1 MHLDK
6 RFKMVTMQL
15 DSIHLEFNSFHM
27 NFAFVIL
34 ACRNNTYGPACTMA
48 CGNCLYLYG
57 EQCNHVTGHCP
68 RGCPEGFKGDLCNN
82 GNKASVTNSNRSGR
96 KVIKK
101 AFKSPHCNQ
110 DVKHDNFV
118 ELTFKI
124 MKGKKKKIIVI

>member
-15 DSIHLEFNSFHM
+15 DSIHLEFNSFHS

-68 RGCPEGFKGDLCNN
+68 RGCPEGFKGDLCND
-82 GNKASVTNSNRSGR
+82 GNIAGVTKSNQVEKSLKRHSNPHTA
-96 KVIKK
+96 IKML
-101 AFKSPHCNQ
+101 NMTILL
-110 DVKHDNFV
+110 N
-118 ELTFKI
+118 
-124 MKGKKKKIIVI
+124 